1 VGLSWPGISSV
12 SGDLPEDERPPIQAV
27 INEFGDRLGER
38 LDAMGA
44 PRHTSPYFRPWGIVV
59 VRDTQGVSVALLP
72 SSGVPQ
78 VMWLMAHG
86 GLMSPEVLVVSLKE
100 QTGDVAS
107 HGVRLPLPDAADRA
121 VQIAQAVERH
131 LAEVARSLQFEKL
144 NVPRSVMGLEPHIR
158 RFLNDHPDPDKNV
171 FVMMR
176 FLKSDQLDEAYQ
188 TIKETLE
195 TRGYR
200 VHRADQKDYTGELW
214 SNVEV
219 YLSGC
224 NLGIAVFEEI
234 EKRDFNPNVSLEL
247 GYMIGRGKRT
257 LLLKEE
263 HMPELHADVMHRL
276 YKSWDQFKVKETVAA
291 QVERWADIDLS

>member
-1 VGLSWPGISSV
+1 
-12 SGDLPEDERPPIQAV
+12 
-27 INEFGDRLGER
+27 
-38 LDAMGA
+38 
-44 PRHTSPYFRPWGIVV
+44 
-59 VRDTQGVSVALLP
+59 
-72 SSGVPQ
+72 
-78 VMWLMAHG
+78 
-86 GLMSPEVLVVSLKE
+86 
-100 QTGDVAS
+100 
-107 HGVRLPLPDAADRA
+107 
-121 VQIAQAVERH
+121 
-131 LAEVARSLQFEKL
+131 
-144 NVPRSVMGLEPHIR
+144 MGLEPHIQ
-158 RFLNDHPDPDKNV
+158 RFLNDHPDPDRNV

-195 TRGYR
+195 ARGYS
-200 VHRADQKDYTGELW
+200 VHRADQKDYAGELW

-257 LLLKEE
+257 LLLKEQ
-263 HMPELHADVMHRL
+263 HMPGLHADVMHRL

-291 QVERWADIDLS
+291 QVERWADIDLT